1 MAVIVHLTGHL
12 TLCLRAKMVNVS
24 VSACLGE
31 IEDPRSLPE
40 GTFKTYESLKLFE
53 ANGTFLK

>member
-1 MAVIVHLTGHL
+1 
-12 TLCLRAKMVNVS
+12 MVNVS
-24 VSACLGE
+24 VSACLGGLG
-31 IEDPRSLPE
+31 EDPRSLPE